1 MKANGLTVKIT
12 RSAAALLLGLSAYG
26 GAASA
31 ADAGSRSMIISE
43 LKGTAY
49 ISHGG
54 ARQIRAYKGMELRA
68 GDRII
73 SGSGGITL
81 SIPDEGDEITLAANS
96 ELAVLVLTE
105 QGGHSATKLQLLRG
119 GAYSEVHDLSKSQ
132 DAFELSPP
140 DQKLDIKGTQFS
152 VQINPLTG
160 QSTVLVAGGVVQAT
174 PQLNQAGGSGS
185 AFIYP
190 GQQITL
196 SPGSIPQ
203 PQVSSTDP
211 ASIVSTLSPDIIAAI
226 IKSKADID
234 EENDRFMKELQNRLD
249 QPTGGAGNGT
259 DSAPDLKD
267 PEYLSKL
274 KQYINGFIAN
284 LAKQAGE
291 QGKLTQ
297 AELQKI
303 IDEANRTIADP
314 AKQIDLNNIPAFE
327 LPKDQTD
334 EARKQQ
340 ELAKLKQQQEEELKK
355 RQQEELKKKLQEQQ
369 SRLIE
374 QQKKQ
379 EEANKKAQEEALQR
393 AREQLEKGMS
403 DAEKK
408 QFELAQEQRKRE
420 EAQMDSSKPA
430 GTPPVSQSSSSG
442 GGSSSPNPPVD
453 PPVNPPVNPPVGG
466 PEFKLDFIQDPTG
479 ERRTGENHVLEFKVQ
494 PDKLSPDMPV
504 RVKVTY
510 TPDQE
515 VSFEGIAYYYTYKDR
530 LAMGNFS
537 DRSVTLDAGDNA
549 PFTLGELS
557 QNPISLR
564 TIWGEPATYTIK
576 IELIQA
582 GDTAKS
588 LGSYTRSFHVVSGDP
603 IIHGTAGQENLEQS
617 LTPPE
622 GADPAK
628 LGLELRLQKS
638 SDHKE
643 VPGQHFQLLYHG
655 QLIGNSETNDEGI
668 VRLMQPAEEGDPT
681 EEGFKLAW
689 LEPTFGEYILT
700 GQWFTLSDDGENER
714 TYIGSPSHYRYS
726 IAAAEGTP

>member
-1 MKANGLTVKIT
+1 MKTNGLTVKIT

-31 ADAGSRSMIISE
+31 SDAGSRSMIISE

-68 GDRII
+68 GDRIM

-96 ELAVLVLTE
+96 ELAILVLTE

-119 GAYSEVHDLSKSQ
+119 GAYAEVHDLSKSQ

-185 AFIYP
+185 AFVYP

-196 SPGSIPQ
+196 SPGSLPQ

-226 IKSKADID
+226 IKNKADID
-234 EENDRFMKELQNRLD
+234 EENDRFIQDLLGQ
-249 QPTGGAGNGT
+249 TAGGTGNGS
-259 DSAPDLKD
+259 DFAGDLKD
-267 PEYLSKL
+267 REDLAKL
-274 KQYINGFIAN
+274 LQSFNGFIEN

-291 QGKLTQ
+291 QSKLTQ

-314 AKQIDLNNIPAFE
+314 AKRIDLNNIPAFV

-340 ELAKLKQQQEEELKK
+340 ELVKLKQQEEELKK
-355 RQQEELKKKLQEQQ
+355 RQQEELNKKLQDQ
-369 SRLIE
+369 RDKLIE

-379 EEANKKAQEEALQR
+379 EEANKKALEEALQK
-393 AREQLEKGMS
+393 AREQFGQGMT
-403 DAEKK
+403 DAERK
-408 QFELAQEQRKRE
+408 QFELAQEQRKRD
-420 EAQMDSSKPA
+420 EALMDSPKPA
-430 GTPPVSQSSSSG
+430 STPQLPVSQGSSSG
-442 GGSSSPNPPVD
+442 GGSSTT
-453 PPVNPPVNPPVGG
+453 NPPVNPPAGG
-466 PEFKLDFIQDPTG
+466 PEFKLDFSQDPTG
-479 ERRTGENHVLEFKVQ
+479 ERRARENHVLEFKVQ
-494 PDKLSPDMPV
+494 PDKLSPDTPV

-510 TPDQE
+510 TPDKE
-515 VSFEGIAYYYTYKDR
+515 VSFDGISYYYMYKDH
-530 LAMGNFS
+530 LSMGNFS
-537 DRSVTLDAGDNA
+537 NRSVILDAGNDT
-549 PFTLGELS
+549 PFTLGELAE
-557 QNPISLR
+557 NPISLR
-564 TIWGEPATYTIK
+564 TIWEEPATYTIK

-588 LGSYTRSFHVVSGDP
+588 LGSYTSSFHVVSDDP
-603 IIHGTAGQENLEQS
+603 IIHGTAGQENLEQT

-689 LEPTFGEYILT
+689 LQPVFGEYILT
-700 GQWFTLSDDGENER
+700 GQWFTLSEDGENER
-714 TYIGSPSHYRYS
+714 TYIGSPFHYRYS